1 VDEQSFTLRTRERF
15 NLGLGGRLLGVRRP
29 GAALVARGARWS
41 LRKSGAKAG
50 VSLECGGLAPLWS
63 RAKRVGVYVKAAPG
77 RRTPRRRPDGN
88 FVMKII
94 SVNVGLPRLV
104 LRNGEPVS
112 TGIFKEPVAGR
123 VTLRTLNLD
132 GDRQSDLSVHGGP
145 YKAVYLYPS
154 EHYEF
159 WKRELPEMELPWGM
173 FGENF
178 TSEGIFEADTNVG
191 DRFRIGSA
199 EVMVTQP
206 RMPCYKLGI
215 RFGRADIIKRFLVSE
230 RTGFYFS
237 VLKEGEVGAGDELE
251 LIEKNASGVSI
262 VDVTRL
268 YSSEKGNVDLL
279 RRAIATEALPDS
291 WREYFEKRINSLDQQ
306 GDDEDE

>member
-1 VDEQSFTLRTRERF
+1 
-15 NLGLGGRLLGVRRP
+15 
-29 GAALVARGARWS
+29 
-41 LRKSGAKAG
+41 
-50 VSLECGGLAPLWS
+50 
-63 RAKRVGVYVKAAPG
+63 
-77 RRTPRRRPDGN
+77 
-88 FVMKII
+88 MKII
-94 SVNVGLPRLV
+94 SLNVGLPRLV

-123 VTLRTLNLD
+123 VRLRTLNLD

-145 YKAVYLYPS
+145 QKAVYLYPS

-159 WKRELPEMELPWGM
+159 WKRELPDMDLPWGM

-178 TSEGIFEADTNVG
+178 TSEGLFETETHIG
-191 DRFRIGSA
+191 DKYRIGSA

-215 RFGRADIIKRFLVSE
+215 RFGRADIIRRFLVSE

-237 VLKEGEVGAGDELE
+237 VLKEGEVGAGDQIEL
-251 LIEKNASGVSI
+251 LEKNASGVKV

-268 YSSEKGNVDLL
+268 YSSDKENVDLL
-279 RRAIATEALPDS
+279 RRAIATEALPES
-291 WREYFEKRINSLDQQ
+291 WRGYLQKHLKSLDPQ
-306 GDDEDE
+306 